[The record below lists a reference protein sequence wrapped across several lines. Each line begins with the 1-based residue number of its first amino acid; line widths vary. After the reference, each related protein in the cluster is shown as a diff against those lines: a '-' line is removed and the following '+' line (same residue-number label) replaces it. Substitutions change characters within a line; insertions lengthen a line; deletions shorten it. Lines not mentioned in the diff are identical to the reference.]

1 MLLVILNS
9 NFVHGGVSMKNIFLI
24 AILLLT
30 FGANSQTKQ
39 NVQGEFIVRFQ
50 GPFNPQ
56 YAISSLQSQG
66 LRVKEVISRT
76 MNMYLVQGQRSTNE
90 ALGAAYRVKGVA
102 YAQPNHY
109 VFLRNRVNPI
119 FRGLPNDPETGRLW
133 NMLEGA
139 KGGMGAS
146 QLWDLTTGGKDKGG
160 NEIVVAVIDGGFD
173 VNHED
178 LRENIWINRHEIPNN
193 GKDDDGNGFV
203 DDIVGWNAFDNNG
216 TIKVDRH
223 GTHVM
228 GIVGA
233 RGNNSVGVSGVN
245 WNIKMMAISGA
256 SGTTATVAK
265 AYGYVIEQKKLW
277 FQSRGQKGANIVATN
292 SSFGVDNADC
302 KSGEFPMW
310 NDLYEAMG
318 QLGILSAAATAN
330 NNVDVDRVGDVPTGC
345 ASEYIISVTNTTQ
358 QNTKYDSAGYG
369 LKTIDIG
376 APGTSILSTL
386 PGNKYGNLTGTSMA
400 TPHVAGAVA
409 LIHAAANDIFY
420 QKYVTQ
426 PAVSALALKQALLV
440 GVDPLPSLQGKTV
453 SGGKM
458 NVIKSTQ
465 ILNAARWR

>member
-1 MLLVILNS
+1 
-9 NFVHGGVSMKNIFLI
+9 MKNILMTV
-24 AILLLT
+24 LLLVAGVA
-30 FGANSQTKQ
+30 GAQTRQ
-39 NVQGEFIVRFQ
+39 NVQGEFLVRFQ

-56 YAISSLQSQG
+56 YAVTSLQAQG
-66 LRVKEVISRT
+66 LRVKEVVSKT
-76 MNMYLVQGQRSTNE
+76 LNLYLVQGQRTTKE
-90 ALGAAYRVKGVA
+90 GMGTAYRVKGVA

-109 VFLRNRVNPI
+109 VFLRNRQNPI
-119 FRGLPNDPETGRLW
+119 FRGLPNDPESAKQW
-133 NMLEGA
+133 NMLESA
-139 KGGMGAS
+139 QGGMGAS
-146 QLWDLTTGGKDKGG
+146 QLWAATTGGKDKGG

-173 VNHED
+173 INHPD
-178 LRENIWINRHEIPNN
+178 LKENIWINRQEIPNN
-193 GKDDDGNGFV
+193 GKDDDGNGYV
-203 DDIVGWNAFDNNG
+203 DDIAGWNAFDNTGN
-216 TIKVDRH
+216 IKVDSH

-233 RGNNSVGVSGVN
+233 TGNNGVGVTGVN

-277 FQSRGQKGANIVATN
+277 FQSRGQKGANIVSTN

-302 KSGEFPMW
+302 KTGEFPVW
-310 NDLYEAMG
+310 NDLYEQMG
-318 QLGILSAAATAN
+318 QLGIISAAATAN

-345 ASEYIISVTNTTQ
+345 QSEYIISVTNTTR
-358 QNTKYDSAGYG
+358 QNAKYDSAGYG

-376 APGTSILSTL
+376 APGTQILSTL

-400 TPHVAGAVA
+400 TPHVAGAIA
-409 LIHAAANDIFY
+409 LIHAAGNEAFY

-426 PAVSALALKQALLV
+426 PAQAALVLKQALLA

-458 NVIKSTQ
+458 NVVKSTQ
-465 ILNAARWR
+465 LLNAARWR